1 MNSIIIKPGRERSV
15 IHRHPWIFSGAVQSV
30 GGNPQAGDIVLIR
43 DYKGSFLAQAHYNP
57 MSKICARV
65 LELREDAVIDA
76 SWWETMIRASIK
88 RRKVYSPDLKK
99 TGSGAG
105 RLVFGEA
112 DFLPGLIADRY
123 GKIVIIQALTAG
135 VDKIKGE
142 IAGIFNSILKPDAV
156 FERSDAAVRALEG
169 LPESSGMITGAIGKQ
184 DVIINENGILFSI
197 DPALGQKTGF
207 FLDQRENR
215 LLTASYAA
223 GRNVLDCFCYS
234 GGFTLAALKA
244 GAASAV
250 SVDSSAEALDLL
262 VKNLK
267 INNIPDGI
275 CTPVRED
282 VFTYLRALRDEG
294 IRFGMVVL
302 DPPKFAPTRKDRD
315 KAMRAYKDINLLAMK
330 ILEPGGVLATFS
342 CSGGISPADLRM
354 AVGWAGTDAGREV
367 QCIRALTQ
375 APDHPVR
382 LSYPESEYLKGLI
395 CIVV

>member
-1 MNSIIIKPGRERSV
+1 
-15 IHRHPWIFSGAVQSV
+15 
-30 GGNPQAGDIVLIR
+30 
-43 DYKGSFLAQAHYNP
+43 
-57 MSKICARV
+57 
-65 LELREDAVIDA
+65 
-76 SWWETMIRASIK
+76 MIRASVE
-88 RRKVYSPDLKK
+88 RRRGYSPGLKK
-99 TGSGAG
+99 TAGSAE

-142 IAGIFNSILKPDAV
+142 IAEIFNSILKPAAV

-169 LPESSGMITGAIGKQ
+169 LPESSGIISGSIGAL
-184 DVIINENGILFSI
+184 DTVINENGILYSI

-215 LLTASYAA
+215 LLAASYAA
-223 GRNVLDCFCYS
+223 GRSVLDCFCYS
-234 GGFTLAALKA
+234 GGFTLSALKA
-244 GAASAV
+244 GAVSAV
-250 SVDSSAEALDLL
+250 SIDSSVEALDLL

-267 INNIPDGI
+267 LNNIPDGI

-282 VFTYLRALRDEG
+282 VFTYLRLLRDEG
-294 IRFGMVVL
+294 KRFGMVIL

-330 ILEPGGVLATFS
+330 LLEPGGVLVTFS
-342 CSGGISPADLRM
+342 CSGGISSADLRM
-354 AVGWAGTDAGREV
+354 AVGWAGTDTLREV
-367 QCIRALTQ
+367 QCVRALAQ

-395 CIVV
+395 CIVI